1 MCGAGHRPQ
10 LASITAARHP
20 RNSGATWGAH
30 KQLNRRLL
38 PGVTLLRGE
47 QLHGAAP
54 GASLR
59 TAPPGTAEGSTP
71 GGIPRPQSSMG
82 SESPTSKSA
91 PRSLNMARALR
102 SCSCAPRSHKHH
114 PPPASVSPAC
124 GHTISLDIPPGWTSA
139 VSPPSFPPL
148 PQGSSRTEGLT
159 GIHTPGER
167 AKARFSSSP

>member
-20 RNSGATWGAH
+20 RNPGATWGAH

-54 GASLR
+54 RASLG

-71 GGIPRPQSSMG
+71 GGTPRPQSSMG
-82 SESPTSKSA
+82 SEYPTSKSA
-91 PRSLNMARALR
+91 LGCLNVARALW
-102 SCSCAPRSHKHH
+102 SCSCALRSHKQH
-114 PPPASVSPAC
+114 PSPASVSPAR
-124 GHTISLDIPPGWTSA
+124 GHIISSDIPPGWTSA

-148 PQGSSRTEGLT
+148 
-159 GIHTPGER
+159 
-167 AKARFSSSP
+167 SPRQQQN